1 MRTAKILLAG
11 TLALGLATPAV
22 AAQLATPTLFKG
34 GTNSQNVCVATNVG
48 TNPVTVTVRMVAFTT
63 GASDETCTIQPGD
76 PSGCQN
82 FANDLAY
89 CQVLVQGS
97 AKNVRAVM
105 MNRDIVS
112 PFTIHA
118 AVDAR

>member
-1 MRTAKILLAG
+1 MRKPNVFVTMLGL
-11 TLALGLATPAV
+11 TLAVPAF
-22 AAQLATPTLFKG
+22 AAELSTPTLFKG

-48 TNPVTVTVRMVAFTT
+48 TKPVNLTVRMVTFSGGTT
-63 GASDETCTIQPGD
+63 EEDCTIPPGD

-89 CQVLVQGS
+89 CQVVVQGS

-112 PFTIHA
+112 PFTINA
-118 AVDAR
+118 TVDAR